1 MSDDNPPVWA
11 KDLMSQILKLREDV
25 QQTASI
31 KTIDDL
37 RGALIARMDRLQA
50 AVEARHKDES

>member
-1 MSDDNPPVWA
+1 MNDDSAPAWA

-31 KTIDDL
+31 ETIEEL
-37 RGALIARMDRLQA
+37 RGALMARMDRLQA
-50 AVEARHKDES
+50 AVEARHEDES